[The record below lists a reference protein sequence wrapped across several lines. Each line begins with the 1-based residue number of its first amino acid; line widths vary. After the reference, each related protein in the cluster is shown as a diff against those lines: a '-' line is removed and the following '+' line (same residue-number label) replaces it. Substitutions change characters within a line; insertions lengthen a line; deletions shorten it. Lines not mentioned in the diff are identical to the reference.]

1 MNCGG
6 WPGAAQAGAP
16 EPSNFLSNGWVIP
29 GLKTGFICSQ
39 QTVVVL
45 ISVNHKLIMARR
57 QYLNFTI
64 LICCLLVPI
73 FAQDCTVDQY
83 KCEFGGKCIENDQ
96 ICDGTEDCE
105 DNLEDEFTCTVNG
118 VPKCLGPRKYCDG
131 IQDCDNNEDEDSQ
144 DCCENRKL
152 KFYNPSLVNFYVCL
166 E

>member
-1 MNCGG
+1 MG
-6 WPGAAQAGAP
+6 
-16 EPSNFLSNGWVIP
+16 
-29 GLKTGFICSQ
+29 
-39 QTVVVL
+39 VVL

-96 ICDGTEDCE
+96 ICDGTEDCD

-144 DCCENRKL
+144 DCCKHSKL
-152 KFYNPSLVNFYVCL
+152 KFYNPSLVYFYVRL
-166 E
+166 EQADFLNIFLS

>member
-1 MNCGG
+1 MG
-6 WPGAAQAGAP
+6 
-16 EPSNFLSNGWVIP
+16 
-29 GLKTGFICSQ
+29 
-39 QTVVVL
+39 VVL
-45 ISVNHKLIMARR
+45 ISVNHKLNMKQR
-57 QYLNFTI
+57 QSFDLLF
-64 LICCLLVPI
+64 LLCCLLVPI

-144 DCCENRKL
+144 DCCKHSKL
-152 KFYNPSLVNFYVCL
+152 KFYNPSLVYLYMYIVRASRFLIFFLNFECIYVPSYL
-166 E
+166 LQSYDYPGLVYLL